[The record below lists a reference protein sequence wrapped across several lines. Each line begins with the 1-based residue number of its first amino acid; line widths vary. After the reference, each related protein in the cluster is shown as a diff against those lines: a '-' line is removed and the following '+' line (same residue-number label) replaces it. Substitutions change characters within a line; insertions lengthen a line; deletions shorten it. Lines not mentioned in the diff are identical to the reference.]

1 MCVRLLM
8 NLVNSQSY
16 VLGQMIPQDHPRPK
30 GNREKNDQ
38 QFLRSN
44 STIGN
49 QTARTHAR
57 TNRNDF
63 PVERPPTSAI

>member
-1 MCVRLLM
+1 MSEALGFMCVRLLR

-30 GNREKNDQ
+30 GNREKADQ

-49 QTARTHAR
+49 QTARIRTH
-57 TNRNDF
+57 
-63 PVERPPTSAI
+63 EQIG